1 MRLLARLPSP
11 KANTSV
17 KQKKF
22 PLLLTSV
29 SLALAA
35 CQEAPPERVVDLTVP
50 VTVLP
55 VSLGTIE
62 SFVSTTGSLRALKTA
77 DILVEVRGH
86 LHYVDTPSGNKPVEG
101 MRVKAGQKVAHI
113 ESDEHV
119 NTIRMPSRQLALQNA
134 QNNLREQRA
143 LFEEGLAVIS
153 AVQAAQKTVADAESD
168 ITDAHIQLDKLNLYA
183 PLSGFLT
190 ELADTTETTL
200 VEQSAVIGKVVDYG
214 QVIVDLKIPNSQM
227 AAIDLG
233 QEVRVTNYAFRDRI
247 FTGRIAVL
255 DPTLDPITRT
265 FRIEVTVDNPDLAL
279 RPGMFIKAD
288 VVVEQ
293 RMDIIT
299 IPRELVLTRQNRKV
313 VFIEEEGRA
322 QQRYIETGLE
332 DDAHVEV
339 LEGLSEGER
348 VITSNYETLRS
359 RTQVRVT
366 GQSGPAGT
374 TG

>member
-11 KANTSV
+11 KANTTV

-22 PLLLTSV
+22 PFLLISV

-35 CQEAPPERVVDLTVP
+35 CQEVPPERVVDLTVP

-62 SFVSTTGSLRALKTA
+62 SFVSTTGSLRATKTA
-77 DILVEVRGH
+77 DILVEVRGD

-101 MRVKAGQKVAHI
+101 MRVQVGQQIARI
-113 ESDEHV
+113 GSEEHV

-134 QNNLREQRA
+134 QNNLREQQA

-168 ITDAHIQLDKLNLYA
+168 ITDARIQLDKLNVYA

-200 VEQSAVIGKVVDYG
+200 VEQNTVIGKVVDYS
-214 QVIVDLKIPNSQM
+214 QVLVDLKIPNSQM

-247 FTGRIAVL
+247 FTGGIAVL

-265 FRIEVTVDNPDLAL
+265 FRIEVAVDNPDLAL

-313 VFIEEEGRA
+313 VFVEEEGRA
-322 QQRYIETGLE
+322 QQRYIETGPE
-332 DDAHVEV
+332 DDTHVEV

-374 TG
+374 AG